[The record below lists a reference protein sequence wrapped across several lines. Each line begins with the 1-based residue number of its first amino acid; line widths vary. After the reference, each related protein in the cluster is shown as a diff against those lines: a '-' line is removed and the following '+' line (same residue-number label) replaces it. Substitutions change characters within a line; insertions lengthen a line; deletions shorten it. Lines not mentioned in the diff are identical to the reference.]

1 MTMSLRTPLSPTTR
15 STHCPSTVVSQ
26 STKSSP
32 MMSGEGGS
40 HVDTDRLQQDH
51 NKGEKCPVG
60 VLAHREICPPR
71 LNRNEEHNYRPY
83 QSRGVQL
90 HFGPGQDETTKPE
103 QDLRDCQA

>member
-1 MTMSLRTPLSPTTR
+1 MREKVLPKVDEVLADDVR
-15 STHCPSTVVSQ
+15 Q
-26 STKSSP
+26 N
-32 MMSGEGGS
+32 EGGS

-51 NKGEKCPVG
+51 DKGEKCPVG
-60 VLAHREICPPR
+60 VLAHREICPLR